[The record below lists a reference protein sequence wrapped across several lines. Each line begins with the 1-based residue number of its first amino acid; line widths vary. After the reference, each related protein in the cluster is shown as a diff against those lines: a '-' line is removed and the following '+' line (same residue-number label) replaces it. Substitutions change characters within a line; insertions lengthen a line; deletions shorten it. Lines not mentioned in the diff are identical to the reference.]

1 MNHIISTYPSAA
13 LKTEVTIHVLL
24 PKTRPTL
31 FNKEEKHSLP
41 FKTLYLLHGAFESP
55 EYFMN
60 KSDICTLVDELGIA
74 VVMPFLANSFYINS
88 NTGEKYFDYITEEL
102 KEYCEEIFPLSK
114 DKENTFIGGI
124 SMGGYGAI
132 RAALLYPGSYGKV
145 FSLSCA
151 VKTRPTLRFLKTC
164 GLKLY
169 DTKEELLEMENNDK
183 DLFYCV
189 KNTKTDTEDMPE
201 FYMACGE
208 SDFFYK
214 DNNEFVNVLKNQGID
229 VEYKTSPGNH
239 QWNYWGGELSA
250 AIKWLAQA

>member
-88 NTGEKYFDYITEEL
+88 NTGEKYFDYITE
-102 KEYCEEIFPLSK
+102 
-114 DKENTFIGGI
+114 
-124 SMGGYGAI
+124 
-132 RAALLYPGSYGKV
+132 
-145 FSLSCA
+145 
-151 VKTRPTLRFLKTC
+151 
-164 GLKLY
+164 
-169 DTKEELLEMENNDK
+169 
-183 DLFYCV
+183 
-189 KNTKTDTEDMPE
+189 
-201 FYMACGE
+201 
-208 SDFFYK
+208 
-214 DNNEFVNVLKNQGID
+214 
-229 VEYKTSPGNH
+229 
-239 QWNYWGGELSA
+239 
-250 AIKWLAQA
+250 